1 MAWNSLLN
9 SERYLFLSRS
19 RLVADDADSCGL
31 AIVLYDTCNW
41 QNAGNNTP
49 FQIAAQPNFIQYQ
62 KLIVVLG
69 IIQRDI
75 P

>member
-41 QNAGNNTP
+41 QNAGKNTP
-49 FQIAAQPNFIQYQ
+49 FQIAAQPNF
-62 KLIVVLG
+62 
-69 IIQRDI
+69 DPI
-75 P
+75 PKVNCVFISKVMEE